1 MQSSSQ
7 SDRWHRI
14 VARLR
19 TGWKYANPLSPY
31 RRISRKDR
39 AAFTRPLAVWRPSA
53 GPDLAFLRWQLT
65 RWCNYDCPYCPQNH
79 RRDAA
84 IGEHFTAHAF
94 DNYEVD
100 AWIGAF
106 RRHFAKRHVTLV
118 LTGGEPMLDRR
129 SMPRLL
135 QELVEMPTVACVR
148 IDTNAAWSPRPY
160 AGIDR
165 SKLILMCTFHPSQVA
180 EGEFL
185 KRVDSYIEEGFRV
198 GLVNYVITHDSF
210 ADFERRWELFRQRGI
225 PLHPNPLWRQQGCYG
240 PQELELL
247 RRYLPSD
254 LDYRY
259 RALRESPQ
267 GNRCL
272 FPALSYEMDPAG
284 KIHVG
289 CHREVEGSFFDR
301 KLPRPFA
308 GPVPCPMQKCSCL
321 DMYSFLEG
329 SDRVLGRNPL
339 EAYGRELLAL
349 NPRSDSSAVEHRVG
363 LGPGPSQ
370 HQQRAGRPI
379 D

>member
-1 MQSSSQ
+1 MQLSTSPG
-7 SDRWHRI
+7 RPRGLLEKI
-14 VARLR
+14 RR
-19 TGWKYANPLSPY
+19 RWKYANPLSPY

-39 AAFTRPLAVWRPSA
+39 TVFDKPLAVWRPSG
-53 GPDLAFLRWQLT
+53 GPKMAFLRWQLT

-84 IGEHFTAHAF
+84 IGDQFTAHAF

-100 AWIGAF
+100 AWIDAF
-106 RRHFAKRHVTLV
+106 RRHFAEQRVTLV

-129 SMPRLL
+129 SMPTLL

-160 AGIDR
+160 AEIDR
-165 SKLILMCTFHPSQVA
+165 RKLILMCTFHPSQVA
-180 EGEFL
+180 EAEFL
-185 KRVDSYIEEGFRV
+185 KRVDSYMEEGFRV

-225 PLHPNPLWRQQGCYG
+225 PLHPNPLWGQQGYYG

-259 RALRESPQ
+259 RALRKSPE
-267 GNRCL
+267 GKRCL

-284 KIHVG
+284 TVHVG
-289 CHREVEGSFFDR
+289 CHREVTGSFFDP

-329 SDRVLGRNPL
+329 SDRVLGSNPL
-339 EAYGRELLAL
+339 EDYGRELLAL
-349 NPRSDSSAVEHRVG
+349 NPRSDSSALEHTVE
-363 LGPGPSQ
+363 LGPERSQDQLPVGPT
-370 HQQRAGRPI
+370 I
-379 D
+379 E